1 MKRPL
6 LVIACGMA
14 FAAATWFGGWWAVPA
29 LALLFGAV
37 LRPLS
42 PLLIGTSAV
51 IAWFAMILEAD
62 RGGSLW
68 RLLDQL
74 GGIFGAQGWMI
85 LILAGGFAFLLAW
98 SGARLGGLIQARPRS
113 GNG

>member
-1 MKRPL
+1 MKRL
-6 LVIACGMA
+6 LLAIASGAA
-14 FAAATWFGGWWAVPA
+14 FAVATWFGGWWAVPA
-29 LALLFGAV
+29 LALLLGAL
-37 LRPLS
+37 LRSLS
-42 PLLIGTSAV
+42 PLLIGTAAA
-51 IAWFAMILEAD
+51 IAWFVIILAAD

-85 LILAGGFAFLLAW
+85 LMLAGGFAFLMAW
-98 SGARLGGLIQARPRS
+98 SGARLGGLIRARPGP

>member
-1 MKRPL
+1 M

-29 LALLFGAV
+29 LALLLGAV
-37 LRPLS
+37 LRSLS
-42 PLLIGTSAV
+42 PLLIGTAAA
-51 IAWFAMILEAD
+51 IAWVAMILAAD

-68 RLLDQL
+68 RLLEQT
-74 GGIFGAQGWMI
+74 GGVFGAQGWMI
-85 LILAGGFAFLLAW
+85 LVLAGGFAFLLAW
-98 SGARLGGLIQARPRS
+98 SGARLGGLIQARLRP

>member
-1 MKRPL
+1 ML
-6 LVIACGMA
+6 LVACGLA
-14 FAAATWFGGWWAVPA
+14 FAAATWFGGWWAVPV
-29 LALLFGAV
+29 LSLLLGAV
-37 LRPLS
+37 TRRLS
-42 PLLIGTSAV
+42 PPLVGTAAA
-51 IAWFAMILEAD
+51 IAWLAMILEAD

-85 LILAGGFAFLLAW
+85 LILAGGFAFLLGW
-98 SGARLGGLIQARPRS
+98 SGARLGGLLQVRPRP